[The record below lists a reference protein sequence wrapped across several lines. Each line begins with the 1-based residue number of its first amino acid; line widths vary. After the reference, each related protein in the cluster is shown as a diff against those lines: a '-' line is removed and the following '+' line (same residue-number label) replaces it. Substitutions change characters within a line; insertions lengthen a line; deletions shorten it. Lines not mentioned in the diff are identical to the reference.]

1 MLGDIVSIATLLL
14 FIIYF
19 IGRVISI
26 IIEKNMKFEI
36 IDVYC
41 NEKDIP
47 KEIKIVEDFKCS
59 DDSND
64 IMIVTP
70 QTKSYNW
77 VAIYECK
84 YDEEKNKLIKTKQL
98 YKTERIYNDTSLR
111 IDTII
116 SCGIPQYSLEFERN
130 DYMKGYMYLQYNGKN
145 GVEEEMLK
153 FKHTF
158 KSIIYYLFR

>member
-1 MLGDIVSIATLLL
+1 M
-14 FIIYF
+14 
-19 IGRVISI
+19 
-26 IIEKNMKFEI
+26 
-36 IDVYC
+36 
-41 NEKDIP
+41 
-47 KEIKIVEDFKCS
+47 
-59 DDSND
+59 
-64 IMIVTP
+64 
-70 QTKSYNW
+70 
-77 VAIYECK
+77 
-84 YDEEKNKLIKTKQL
+84 
-98 YKTERIYNDTSLR
+98 R